1 MTVAEA
7 APDMV
12 AAPVVPVPVTV
23 TVAAS
28 DLVAAA
34 VPVRGGCR

>member
-7 APDMV
+7 APDLV
-12 AAPVVPVPVTV
+12 AALVMPVTVTV
-23 TVAAS
+23 TVAAP

-34 VPVRGGCR
+34 VPLRSGCR